1 MKAVPRESGVR
12 GALVAAAA
20 VVAASALVACN
31 DANAFADEY
40 AAYLETQPSV
50 ETFRVRPN
58 NTMPGAESVD
68 STITLRDGM
77 SDDDVTAT
85 IQRLA
90 AHQVDERIDEHRLRV
105 TFSARDGEAAV
116 TLLVI
121 PGSDNPR
128 MGDRSTLRH
137 WVQRTRAATVET
149 PTIVALRLWSDAV
162 DATTAASAFPVATA
176 IDAFVE
182 SEPAGLVQL
191 SVSGA
196 DCNLQWDADDSPTA
210 LAAYRDL
217 IALLPNGVAPA
228 HCRASSQRP
237 LTEASFFITVPRD
250 TAPAIVQA
258 MRERAADLGVPA
270 EITVAA

>member
-1 MKAVPRESGVR
+1 MAFFDLFKRKRATPAPAPTPATPAVPRP
-12 GALVAAAA
+12 AAEPAA
-20 VVAASALVACN
+20 PEH
-31 DANAFADEY
+31 DA
-40 AAYLETQPSV
+40 T
-50 ETFRVRPN
+50 
-58 NTMPGAESVD
+58 AESQLNPAALD
-68 STITLRDGM
+68 HDGP
-77 SDDDVTAT
+77 
-85 IQRLA
+85 
-90 AHQVDERIDEHRLRV
+90 ERRERNRRNARAGTRV
-105 TFSARDGEAAV
+105 
-116 TLLVI
+116 LVI
-121 PGSDNPR
+121 DDS
-128 MGDRSTLRH
+128 
-137 WVQRTRAATVET
+137 

-250 TAPAIVQA
+250 TAPDVVQA